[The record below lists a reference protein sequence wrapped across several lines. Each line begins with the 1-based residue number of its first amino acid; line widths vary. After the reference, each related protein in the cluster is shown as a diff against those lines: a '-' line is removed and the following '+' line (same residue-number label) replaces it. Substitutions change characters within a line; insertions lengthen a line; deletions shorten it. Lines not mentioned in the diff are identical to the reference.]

1 MPHKILLIWPSM
13 SLQEGISIL
22 SSQVIS
28 RVPYCFDIH
37 QWLWSIQLKVIAVKF
52 PLSSGCVVNRNT
64 MQKNMKPLQQIF
76 IACRKFYEMNCCV
89 LIPIWLC
96 VDPNLKAAPFFCHS
110 LLSTPPGW
118 PGPVQVM
125 LPKGAQTSP
134 SCSASHQALTALPQL
149 LPLLY
154 HNLLSSTHLS
164 SSPTPEDSV
173 SSTEK

>member
-1 MPHKILLIWPSM
+1 M

-37 QWLWSIQLKVIAVKF
+37 QWLWSIQLKEIAVKF

-76 IACRKFYEMNCCV
+76 IACRKFCEINCCV

-110 LLSTPPGW
+110 LLSTPPVW
-118 PGPVQVM
+118 PGQCRWCCQ
-125 LPKGAQTSP
+125 KGHRPHPRAQPPTKLSQP
-134 SCSASHQALTALPQL
+134 FHSFYHCCITTFCPQHIY
-149 LPLLY
+149 P
-154 HNLLSSTHLS
+154 HLQ
-164 SSPTPEDSV
+164 PQRIL
-173 SSTEK
+173 